1 MANGIQSGVGL
12 CYARKIENARRG
24 NAVAAQNSYLGYTEE
39 LKNKGDTIKISTI
52 GQVDLMNYNGG
63 AITFEDI
70 DDASVSVRLTNQKY
84 FAKKIDIADSVKTE
98 IDYEEALLS
107 EAGRGIANDT
117 DRFIYNAIASFG
129 NKTPSQLIDAA
140 EATSDNIFD
149 KILSAQ
155 TKLNQADAP
164 NDKRVLEVSP
174 LMFEK
179 IQKMLI
185 KTDTNNTELLRKGFC
200 GKLLDFDVYIT
211 NNIKNENGFDYCV
224 ARTTTA
230 YAFALTVKE
239 VDTVSPSH
247 LFAKAMK
254 GLVVYGGEIV
264 RPKEIAVIK
273 FSAGKEA

>member
-1 MANGIQSGVGL
+1 MANGIQSGVGI
-12 CYARKIENARRG
+12 CYARQIENARKG
-24 NAVAAQNSYLGYTEE
+24 NAVAAQNSYLGYTDE

-70 DDASVSVRLTNQKY
+70 DDASVSVRLTHQKY
-84 FAKKIDIADSVKTE
+84 FAKKLDKADSVKTE
-98 IDYEEALLS
+98 LDYEEALLN

-117 DRFIYNAIASFG
+117 DRFIYNSIAAFG
-129 NKTPSQLIDAA
+129 NKNPSQLIDATG
-140 EATSDNIFD
+140 ATSETIFD

-164 NDKRVLEVSP
+164 ADKRVLEVSP

-185 KTDTNNTELLRKGFC
+185 KTDTNNSELLRKGFC

-211 NNIKNENGFDYCV
+211 NNIKNDEGVDYCV

-230 YAFALTVKE
+230 YAFALALKE
-239 VDTVSPSH
+239 IETVSPSH

-254 GLVVYGGEIV
+254 GLVVYGGEII

-273 FSAGKEA
+273 FSAGNEA